1 MIQPITVPPAA
12 SQTVNKFKTVIL
24 AAAVSEGLI
33 VVLSSVRHT
42 AGFGFRQ
49 AFETAFCAFPLGA
62 IGASVYIWLADK
74 WSILGRVTR
83 TNLTATLKALLIVTP
98 TAMVLSLV
106 GIELRPLHDAQVWI
120 FVEILVCCIISDA
133 VYAGALSGE

>member
-1 MIQPITVPPAA
+1 MIHSITVPA
-12 SQTVNKFKTVIL
+12 STNPIDKLKISIL
-24 AAAVSEGLI
+24 AAAVSAGLI

-42 AGFGFRQ
+42 AAFGFRQ
-49 AFETAFCAFPLGA
+49 AFETAFCAFPLGV

-106 GIELRPLHDAQVWI
+106 GIELRPLDDAQVWI
-120 FVEILVCCIISDA
+120 FVEILLCCIISDA
-133 VYAGALSGE
+133 AHARALRGE